1 MKGIPTGNCISRQ
14 VADITLHYLLF
25 FKLPRAIP
33 TQANFWKR
41 FIDDVF
47 GFWQG
52 TERSFKIF
60 VDHLNS
66 LTGPLG
72 IKFGDYQVGHTVN
85 FLDMVLS
92 VSSSG
97 VSHTLYRK
105 ETDARLYLK
114 TDSFHPEHVF
124 RSVVISQMIRIINRN
139 SNPSPLK
146 RNLDELRE
154 DLLRSGHRKE
164 ILDELEPLAKRRA
177 LGIEEV
183 NRREPENGVTLV
195 YSVKYYAEVEELRAL
210 VRDCQGSIDL
220 VTGYP
225 TRVIMALKKGA
236 AIGNEVVRNRKLS
249 LSESQPAITPQNQ
262 RCNGKGCKTCPILF
276 ETPQT
281 VVVNG
286 SCLKL
291 DLRLTCKSSGV
302 IYVANCV
309 ICGESY
315 FGQTHSALHIRMN
328 GHRSKF
334 KTDQLAFEQSALSYH
349 CFLKHRDKDNFS
361 ISSFRIG
368 IVKRVSAME
377 LDRFEEFFI
386 ESFGTRVNGLNRIA
400 VVR

>member
-1 MKGIPTGNCISRQ
+1 MQPEVSAPRGCTMRVN
-14 VADITLHYLLF
+14 YLPYRRRWPYVGPE
-25 FKLPRAIP
+25 LP
-33 TQANFWKR
+33 
-41 FIDDVF
+41 
-47 GFWQG
+47 
-52 TERSFKIF
+52 
-60 VDHLNS
+60 
-66 LTGPLG
+66 
-72 IKFGDYQVGHTVN
+72 
-85 FLDMVLS
+85 VLS
-92 VSSSG
+92 WVPYEM
-97 VSHTLYRK
+97 V
-105 ETDARLYLK
+105 
-114 TDSFHPEHVF
+114 
-124 RSVVISQMIRIINRN
+124 
-139 SNPSPLK
+139 
-146 RNLDELRE
+146 
-154 DLLRSGHRKE
+154 
-164 ILDELEPLAKRRA
+164 
-177 LGIEEV
+177 
-183 NRREPENGVTLV
+183 
-195 YSVKYYAEVEELRAL
+195 
-210 VRDCQGSIDL
+210 DCQGSIDS

-249 LSESQPAITPQNQ
+249 LSESQPTITPQNQ
-262 RCNGKGCKTCPILF
+262 RCNGRGCKTCPILF

-349 CFLKHRDKDNFS
+349 CFLKYRDKDNFS

-368 IVKRVSAME
+368 LVKRASPME
-377 LDRFEEFFI
+377 LDRVEEFFI

-400 VVR
+400 VVRWQFSRKAFTPNTSSFPLKSYPNPLNVSLHAGWLNLNSWDSFIQI